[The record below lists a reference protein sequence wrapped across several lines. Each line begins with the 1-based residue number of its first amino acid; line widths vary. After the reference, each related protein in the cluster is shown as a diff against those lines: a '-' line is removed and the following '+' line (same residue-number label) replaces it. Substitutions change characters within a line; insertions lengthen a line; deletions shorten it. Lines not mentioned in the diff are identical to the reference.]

1 MIFKLPGIRRWLEIL
16 ETQFIGAYGTQ
27 WVPCS
32 FESGICSRI
41 IMSLIWDQF
50 SKDIRE
56 KLPKKYSLYKENI
69 FCQRGHVQF
78 SIDRWHCNKLV

>member
-1 MIFKLPGIRRWLEIL
+1 MKVALRRWWIL
-16 ETQFIGAYGTQ
+16 THTQFIGAYGTQ